1 MKLTLLFFAVIYPA
15 IGWASTQSISVTKL
29 SEDAFILNS
38 IGYGTNIGLFKTIDG
53 IVLVDPMP
61 GEKNLDVLDTL
72 IHNLA
77 GGSARFILNTH
88 AHNDHSGGNDY
99 FIGKGALLINAT
111 VGFTEIADLAA
122 KSHSAKDKVF
132 FHKKSNSIWV
142 GDIYDTSW
150 HPTFYAGGES
160 GFRSAIQS
168 ILLLGDARSI
178 IVPGHGKPT
187 GKAELRSFR
196 NNTLDWIARVKLL
209 KKTGMTAV
217 EMKNDPPLK
226 IIKGKFN
233 SQNTADFLP
242 EAAFVRFIERT
253 LATIEKEGNQAAV
266 TQQDNFEK
274 QPR

>member
-38 IGYGTNIGLFKTIDG
+38 IGYGTNIGLFKTAEG

-61 GEKNLDVLDTL
+61 GEKNLDALDAL

-122 KSHSAKDKVF
+122 KSHSANDKVF

-150 HPTFYAGGES
+150 HPTFYA
-160 GFRSAIQS
+160 AIIVKRVDAQTRAKVG
-168 ILLLGDARSI
+168 INALLRSI
-178 IVPGHGKPT
+178 
-187 GKAELRSFR
+187 
-196 NNTLDWIARVKLL
+196 D
-209 KKTGMTAV
+209 
-217 EMKNDPPLK
+217 
-226 IIKGKFN
+226 
-233 SQNTADFLP
+233 
-242 EAAFVRFIERT
+242 
-253 LATIEKEGNQAAV
+253 
-266 TQQDNFEK
+266 
-274 QPR
+274 